1 MKVKIADIKNTE
13 PIRSHGEISS
23 LKESI
28 SALGLINPLTVD
40 SNYNLLAGRRRY
52 QALRELGWEQAE
64 VYVLP
69 IEGDKLQA
77 YRVTIDENLKRK
89 PLTDPEV
96 REAIA
101 SYDELKRQIEGE
113 ADRYSHP
120 KSTLQRNIGWM
131 QGKTADDLGISQ
143 PSVSQAIQASEIAKE
158 NPEWADLSTK
168 QILHKAKVNNL
179 KQEAE
184 KLNTPE
190 GLFDVIVVD
199 PPWPIEGEYEPNGRR
214 AVPSY
219 PTMSYEEIRRINLPA
234 ADNCILWLWTT
245 NKDMHE
251 AFHILEAWGFQLK
264 NILTWAKN
272 KFGLGK
278 WLRGQTEHCLLA
290 VRGNPYFA
298 GESSS
303 TLLQAEAKK
312 HSTKP
317 EAFYELV
324 EQTCYGR
331 KLDYFGR
338 KERPGWEVYGTGE

>member
-1 MKVKIADIKNTE
+1 VC
-13 PIRSHGEISS
+13 
-23 LKESI
+23 
-28 SALGLINPLTVD
+28 
-40 SNYNLLAGRRRY
+40 
-52 QALRELGWEQAE
+52 ELGWEQVE
-64 VYVLP
+64 VRILP
-69 IEGDKLQA
+69 TEGDKLHA

-101 SYDELKRQIEGE
+101 TYDELKRQIEGE
-113 ADRYSHP
+113 KKPGGKGGVHYSVI
-120 KSTLQRNIGWM
+120 NGIGHT
-131 QGKTADDLGISQ
+131 QGQTATDLGISQ
-143 PSVSQAIQASEIAKE
+143 ASVAQAIQASQAVRE
-158 NPEWADLSTK
+158 NPEWASLSTK

-179 KQEAE
+179 KKKTET
-184 KLNTPE
+184 LDTPE

-234 ADNCILWLWTT
+234 ADNCVLWLWTT

-290 VRGNPYFA
+290 VKGKPYFT

-303 TLLQAEAKK
+303 TLLQAEVKE

-324 EQTCYGR
+324 ERTCYGR

-338 KERPGWEVYGTGE
+338 KKRPGWEVYGTREQPRGGSEGI